1 MWISLS
7 QIEGRRFLLDD
18 LRIVAPDGTSV
29 ALLGPDQEMDYAL
42 KANYPNPFNA
52 GTVVH
57 YRLGKRGSIDLGVYN
72 AVGQRVRTLARGV
85 LPSGDHRATWNG
97 RDEFGRD
104 VASGVYYYRLQAA
117 DFLAVG
123 KMTLLR

>member
-1 MWISLS
+1 M
-7 QIEGRRFLLDD
+7 
-18 LRIVAPDGTSV
+18 
-29 ALLGPDQEMDYAL
+29 
-42 KANYPNPFNA
+42 
-52 GTVVH
+52 
-57 YRLGKRGSIDLGVYN
+57 YN
-72 AVGQRVRTLARGV
+72 AVGQCVRTLARGV

-104 VASGVYYYRLQAA
+104 VASGVYYYRLQAD